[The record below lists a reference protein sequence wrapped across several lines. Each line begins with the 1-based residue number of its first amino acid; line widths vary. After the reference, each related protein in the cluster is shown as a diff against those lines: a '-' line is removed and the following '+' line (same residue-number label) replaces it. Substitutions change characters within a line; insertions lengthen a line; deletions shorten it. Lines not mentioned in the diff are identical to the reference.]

1 MTLEFFGFPSSSISS
16 HYISAVKSIH
26 YGGTR
31 TSNLPLNKYG
41 IIYEARYWETYLR
54 GGIRNSCWHST
65 HMRDRSHFLITH
77 DCGRA
82 LNIDACQKT
91 KQSDNIWRNDNGPN
105 KESPVLPYKN
115 DWEGRGDFQSFLYG
129 TTGDSPLTHGAFRQM
144 WSDLISFRDPSI
156 FNPLPQ
162 LCITRIWLRSLIIY
176 ELNAGKNSIPPPSV
190 TNLSI

>member
-1 MTLEFFGFPSSSISS
+1 
-16 HYISAVKSIH
+16 
-26 YGGTR
+26 
-31 TSNLPLNKYG
+31 
-41 IIYEARYWETYLR
+41 
-54 GGIRNSCWHST
+54 
-65 HMRDRSHFLITH
+65 MRDRSHFLITH

-115 DWEGRGDFQSFLYG
+115 EWKSPLPSQSFLYG
-129 TTGDSPLTHGAFRQM
+129 RTGDSPLTHGAFRQM

-162 LCITRIWLRSLIIY
+162 LCITRIWLRSLIWVECRQEFHTPPLSY
-176 ELNAGKNSIPPPSV
+176 ESQYLASYSSICFWWSQ
-190 TNLSI
+190 TILTTAY